1 MRYAFLLLLLS
12 GCVGTRQMQPA
23 SAGGDNHVVEYF
35 DSSFDQVVDA
45 TYAAVS
51 SLGMYVE
58 DRYRSGLDQVIT
70 VQSGSSVS
78 ASSLVLTIAQP
89 TVQGVAVSV
98 SADSP
103 SMNPMALENEAAAIF
118 RSIALRLGY

>member
-1 MRYAFLLLLLS
+1 
-12 GCVGTRQMQPA
+12 MQPA
-23 SAGGDNHVVEYF
+23 SSGGDNHVVEYF
-35 DSSFDQVVDA
+35 DSSFDRVVDA

-78 ASSLVLTIAQP
+78 ASSLVITIAQP
-89 TVQGVAVSV
+89 TVQGVSVSV
-98 SADSP
+98 GADSQ

-118 RSIALRLGY
+118 RSITLQLGF